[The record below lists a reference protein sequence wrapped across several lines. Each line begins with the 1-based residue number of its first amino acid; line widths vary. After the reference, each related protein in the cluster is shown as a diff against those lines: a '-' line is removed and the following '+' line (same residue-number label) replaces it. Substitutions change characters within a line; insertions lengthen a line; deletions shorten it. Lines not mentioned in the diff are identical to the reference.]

1 MSMNNYEKAY
11 YRIMIVAGIVGLL
24 AMLVF
29 AANSYDHYRVKRYL
43 ESEHSQ
49 LVPIDDTAK

>member
-1 MSMNNYEKAY
+1 MNNYEKAY

-49 LVPIDDTAK
+49 LVPIDDTTK